1 MHRPAAACS
10 PLAITV
16 LFFAP
21 AWYLFQYTLQLVG
34 KYDIQVLFSRA
45 LKATEI
51 VLSQIIDVRNILLL
65 EAYLLKI
72 LMFFPSVIKSENV
85 AFGIAR

>member
-1 MHRPAAACS
+1 MHRPAAS
-10 PLAITV
+10 GNPLAITV

-34 KYDIQVLFSRA
+34 KYDIQILFPRA

-51 VLSQIIDVRNILLL
+51 VLSQIIDVRDIFLF
-65 EAYLLKI
+65 EVYLLKI
-72 LMFFPSVIKSENV
+72 LIFFFLME
-85 AFGIAR
+85 